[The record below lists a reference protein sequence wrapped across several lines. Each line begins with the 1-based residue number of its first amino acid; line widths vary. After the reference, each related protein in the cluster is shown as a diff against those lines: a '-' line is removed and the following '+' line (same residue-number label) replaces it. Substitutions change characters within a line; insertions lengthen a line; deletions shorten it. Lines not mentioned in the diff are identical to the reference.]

1 MAAPTLSTLPLI
13 LAGPMLRRVQKDSVA
28 VWVALQKAATLKLN
42 VKRASDG
49 GTRLTAVTLPAST
62 VKVGNNL
69 FIAVVTATATG
80 TGDQLIPGELYAYDL
95 EATIASGS
103 FTSLRNTG
111 FFSRPNE
118 SYVNTQLAYP
128 GMAGVDPGLAGL
140 PTFVLPA
147 SSPDGL
153 RILHGSCRRPHANS
167 LDALGLV
174 DKMLGSAALV
184 IDRPQQ
190 LLLTGD
196 QIYADD
202 VGDALMHL
210 IRQAVPVVV
219 GTEDLPGVPAEQ
231 LAVGNR
237 GPLTR
242 DKAGFN
248 YSKSHLLTFGEYVA
262 MYLFVWSDTLWPRTA
277 AEIPVYNQIYG
288 HSPTVVVRGEVKDTP
303 HFTEFKRERDGIVAL
318 YGDLAPVRRALANIA
333 SYMIIDDHEI
343 TDDFYLNREWL
354 EKSLL
359 HQDKTLSRRV
369 VMDGLLAYMVC
380 QGWGNEPTK
389 FGPLLA
395 QLTEWATANF
405 PATGTLIEDLEKN
418 MGLPTMNA
426 AVPPNGEFARTDSPV
441 WHYQIEWDCHE
452 IIGLDTRT
460 HRTYPPGTPGLEPP
474 GTLSEAALSAQ
485 ISATAPAWKNTT
497 GGVSLLLVPSPMVPL
512 SFVKNRQLAAREDRQ
527 LTRNRDADAPPL
539 DPVSYDQL
547 VFRLA
552 ARDGRRSR
560 VVVLSGD
567 VHYAYAGLL
576 EYWSPKAMDNPANQP
591 PAPDTRAVMAQL
603 VASAF
608 KNQSKNDDIRG
619 SLALHYSG
627 FRLSRKQVTRL
638 GWKPTPAPTT
648 PRFRVG
654 EVEWPDRRTQ
664 VPTIKK
670 ANWDVS
676 VDRGGFVS
684 TDLERELDR
693 FVSVTPTI
701 PPDWRNRLTLIPPEP
716 KSVSVTPVNDK
727 PVTLLD
733 LLAGF
738 IIVIFNWLIG
748 YTRVAKGGSDV
759 VGVNNIAS
767 VTFRWGASD
776 KAVIQQLHWWAK
788 NYRDLYQARAAG
800 QDASF
805 LTITQAEAS
814 LEIQAPPPNEKI
826 VF

>member
-1 MAAPTLSTLPLI
+1 MAAPALPTLPLI
-13 LAGPMLRRVQKDSVA
+13 LAGPILRRVQKNTVT
-28 VWVALQKAATLKLN
+28 VWVALQKAATLRLN

-49 GTRLTAVTLPAST
+49 AGRLTATTAPVPA
-62 VKVGNNL
+62 VKVGSNL
-69 FIAVVTATATG
+69 FIAAVTATASG
-80 TGDQLIPGELYAYDL
+80 TGDQLTPGQLYAYDL
-95 EATIASGS
+95 EATSASGS

-111 FFSRPNE
+111 FFSRPGE

-128 GMAGVDPGLAGL
+128 GMTGVDPGLAGL

-153 RILHGSCRRPHANS
+153 RILHGSCRKPHANS

-174 DKMLGSAALV
+174 DKMLGSSPLV

-219 GTEDLPGVPAEQ
+219 GTEQLLGVTPDQ
-231 LAVGNR
+231 LNVGNR
-237 GPLTR
+237 GPLTQQL
-242 DKAGFN
+242 GFN

-277 AEIPVYNQIYG
+277 AEIPVYNQLYG
-288 HSPTVVVRGEVKDTP
+288 HSPTVVIRGQVKDTP
-303 HFTEFKRERDGIVAL
+303 HFTEFKREREGILAL

-333 SYMIIDDHEI
+333 TYMIIDDHEV
-343 TDDFYLNREWL
+343 TDDFYLDREWL
-354 EKSLL
+354 ENSLL
-359 HQDKTLSRRV
+359 HQDRTLGRRV

-380 QGWGNEPTK
+380 QAWGNDPTR
-389 FGPLLA
+389 FDPLLA
-395 QLTEWATANF
+395 QLAAWASADF
-405 PATGTLIEDLEKN
+405 PATGGLIEDLERK
-418 MGLPTMNA
+418 MGLPTAGAVVAPNA
-426 AVPPNGEFARTDSPV
+426 EFDRTESPV

-452 IIGLDTRT
+452 IIGIDART
-460 HRTYPPGTPGLEPP
+460 HRIYPPGTPGLEPP
-474 GTLSEAALSAQ
+474 GTLSDTALSTQ
-485 ISATAPAWKNTT
+485 IPATAPAWQSTT
-497 GGVSLLLVPSPMVPL
+497 GGVSVVLMPSPMVPL
-512 SFVKNRQLAAREDRQ
+512 SFVKNRQLAARDDQE
-527 LTRNRDADAPPL
+527 LTRGRDADAPPL
-539 DPVSYDQL
+539 DPVSYDKL
-547 VFRLA
+547 IFRLA

-567 VHYAYAGLL
+567 VHYAYAGRL
-576 EYWSPKAMDNPANQP
+576 EYWSPKAMESPGA
-591 PAPDTRAVMAQL
+591 AVADTRAAMAQL

-608 KNQSKNDDIRG
+608 KNQSKSGDLTG

-638 GWKPTPAPTT
+638 GWKPTPVPTT
-648 PRFRVG
+648 PRLRVG
-654 EVEWPDRRTQ
+654 EVEWPDRRTP
-664 VPTIKK
+664 VPIIKK
-670 ANWDVS
+670 ANWDVP
-676 VDRGGFVS
+676 VDREGFVS
-684 TDLERELDR
+684 TDLEREGDR
-693 FVSVTPTI
+693 FVSVTPTT
-701 PPDWRNRLTLIPPEP
+701 PPDWRNRLTLVPPEP
-716 KSVSVTPVNDK
+716 KSVPVTPVNDK
-727 PVTLLD
+727 PLTLLE

-738 IIVIFNWLIG
+738 TIVIFNWLMG

-767 VTFRWGASD
+767 LTFRWGASD

-788 NYRDLYQARAAG
+788 NYQELYQARAGG
-800 QDASF
+800 QDAGF
-805 LTITQAEAS
+805 LTITQAEVS